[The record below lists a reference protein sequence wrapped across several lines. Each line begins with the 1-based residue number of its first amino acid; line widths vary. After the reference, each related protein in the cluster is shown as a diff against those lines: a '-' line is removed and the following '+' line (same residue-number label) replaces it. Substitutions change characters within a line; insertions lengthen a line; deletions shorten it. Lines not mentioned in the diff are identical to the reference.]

1 MFEIDFSEKSDV
13 IVNTLYKYM
22 KEKGVGI
29 RSCHVVAD
37 SSPYFFLNDNTSISY
52 RKNARKWPKSGIVFF
67 CSADNKIKNIL
78 EKDFGLE
85 VFDNSRDED
94 RPTAVFVPV
103 EMIDNVIEAI
113 K

>member
-1 MFEIDFSEKSDV
+1 MLEIDFNDKSGD
-13 IVNTLYKYM
+13 IVNKIYKYM
-22 KEKGVGI
+22 GDNGVAI
-29 RSCHVVAD
+29 KSSHVATD
-37 SSPYFFLNDNTSISY
+37 TSPYFLLSDNTSVSY

-67 CSADNKIKNIL
+67 CSADNRIKNIL

-85 VFDNSRDED
+85 VFDNAKDED

-103 EMIDNVIEAI
+103 EMIDDIINAI

>member
-1 MFEIDFSEKSDV
+1 MFEIDFNDKSGD
-13 IVNTLYKYM
+13 IVNKIYKYM
-22 KEKGVGI
+22 GDNGVAI
-29 RSCHVVAD
+29 KSSHVAAD
-37 SSPYFFLNDNTSISY
+37 TSPYFLLSDNTSVSY

-94 RPTAVFVPV
+94 RPTAIFGPV

>member
-1 MFEIDFSEKSDV
+1 MILAT
-13 IVNTLYKYM
+13 IL
-22 KEKGVGI
+22 KGVVLSI
-29 RSCHVVAD
+29 IPLSFNWLATSSD

-67 CSADNKIKNIL
+67 CSADNRIKNIL
-78 EKDFGLE
+78 EKGFGLE